1 MTTKDLTPQKRK
13 EGMRFTTKHEEKH
26 PILAFQEEMNALMDN
41 FFRNVSFDLFEK
53 RPGPFS
59 PSIDIMDTE
68 KEVVVTAELPGVDE
82 NNIDISITKDTLT
95 IKGEKKAEKEEKG
108 KDFHLVERSYGS
120 FIRTIPLPVDVETEK
135 VGATYKKGVLTIK
148 LPKTEKALKETKKI
162 PIKSE

>member
-13 EGMRFTTKHEEKH
+13 ESMRFTTKHEEKH

-41 FFRNVSFDLFEK
+41 FFRSMNFDLFEK
-53 RPGPFS
+53 RPGTFS
-59 PSIDIMDTE
+59 PSIDIMDTG

-82 NNIDISITKDTLT
+82 DNIDISITKDTLT

>member
-13 EGMRFTTKHEEKH
+13 EGVRLAAKHEDRH
-26 PILAFQEEMNALMDN
+26 PFLAFQEEINTLMDD
-41 FFRNVSFDLFEK
+41 FFSNISFDLFDK
-53 RPGPFS
+53 KPRSFS
-59 PSIDIMDTE
+59 PSIDIMDSG

-135 VGATYKKGVLTIK
+135 VGAIYKKGVLTIK
-148 LPKTEKALKETKKI
+148 LPKTEKALSETKKI